1 MCIIQIKRLTV
12 SAFAVSV
19 ISSKPILCIFTKKK
33 FFFFCFWI
41 GIVVSGDFT
50 RRVRHHSASICCQ
63 VSNPGSCAHLLLLRF
78 NPEQLIRFSHPY
90 SRPII
95 FTHYHTFFTFTCPH
109 ILVFTIFSISYLFK
123 FSSCILV
130 LASTL
135 LVLALKS
142 SCKPLSRF
150 VL

>member
-19 ISSKPILCIFTKKK
+19 ISSKPILCILVQKI
-33 FFFFCFWI
+33 FFLLSLLLPDF
-41 GIVVSGDFT
+41 SGDFT

-63 VSNPGSCAHLLLLRF
+63 VSNPGLCAYLLLSRF

-95 FTHYHTFFTFTCPH
+95 FTNYHTFFTFQCPH
-109 ILVFTIFSISYLFK
+109 IFVFTIF
-123 FSSCILV
+123 
-130 LASTL
+130 
-135 LVLALKS
+135 
-142 SCKPLSRF
+142 RF
-150 VL
+150 HIFLNFQVAY

>member
-1 MCIIQIKRLTV
+1 MNSELSLNNVHYSNKAFNRICICCFRYFVQTNIVYFYQ
-12 SAFAVSV
+12 
-19 ISSKPILCIFTKKK
+19 KK
-33 FFFFCFWI
+33 FFFCFWI

-95 FTHYHTFFTFTCPH
+95 FTHYHTFSH
-109 ILVFTIFSISYLFK
+109 SNVRIYLFSP
-123 FSSCILV
+123 FFDFIS
-130 LASTL
+130 
-135 LVLALKS
+135 
-142 SCKPLSRF
+142 F
-150 VL
+150 